1 MHDVVTHFCRCWRS
15 FFFQC
20 EALLT
25 LGALFVNIAVG
36 QRLHLHV
43 IRCDASHGPTTAP
56 ISRCWAP
63 AAMQRPER
71 IAAPNTRR
79 VSWAR
84 ENGQSVPSEPVQA
97 G

>member
-1 MHDVVTHFCRCWRS
+1 VVLRSSWYPSRAQVMHDVVTHFCRCWRS

-43 IRCDASHGPTTAP
+43 IRCDASHGPNHNCHLPLLGTGCDAEARTN
-56 ISRCWAP
+56 SR
-63 AAMQRPER
+63 
-71 IAAPNTRR
+71 
-79 VSWAR
+79 
-84 ENGQSVPSEPVQA
+84 SEHAESIV